1 MKYNKEKVKKFQPG
15 GKTPQQ
21 IMAEARAN
29 QAEWRA
35 QQAQISDAIAKD
47 AEETARRDRLSQ
59 IQVPAATPSLGTVT
73 NKFNSDINSLD
84 NLSFGQAFSKARQS
98 GLKTFK
104 YKGKLYTTEIADS
117 GNNQSGS
124 DKYFTPVGGW
134 EEWKNIRNIIL
145 QQPVDN
151 TSSNTSAET
160 STESK
165 SKSSTKNTKTT
176 TGIVN
181 TNNKKSVPNSY
192 LTPPNGWGARQ
203 NIWYYFGLVPPPPS
217 NYSEKTP
224 NTYFIPTN
232 TYMPS
237 NDVAASNNFY
247 QKGTN
252 WESRINKNWINSY
265 KKGGSIPRLNIIQA
279 ILGMRPDN
287 KVQLNS
293 EEYGYSYRRPWGDA
307 IYSEIVKKIPY
318 GNGTLTSQRKIVNP
332 LTPKADT
339 IYTMP
344 SGDRVTS
351 PEDLARYKYKF
362 KLLDSLASK
371 KQEGG
376 TIDMND
382 ESEDREQL
390 IVNFAAEL
398 LKASGLNEEDIVDD
412 EGNIKEEYAGFLVD
426 AISEVDSPEFW
437 EEFKKSPTTVV
448 EEYIKSKTPEKVEYA
463 KKGMKLKQLKSKKNR
478 KCKCGCDLVLK
489 KEAGGTIVEVCSCGC
504 KNK

>member
-1 MKYNKEKVKKFQPG
+1 MKYNKEKVKKSQPG

-84 NLSFGQAFSKARQS
+84 SLSFGQAFSKARQS

-181 TNNKKSVPNSY
+181 TNNKKSVPN
-192 LTPPNGWGARQ
+192 
-203 NIWYYFGLVPPPPS
+203 
-217 NYSEKTP
+217 
-224 NTYFIPTN
+224 TYFISTN

-265 KKGGSIPRLNIIQA
+265 QKGGSIPRLNIIQA

-463 KKGMKLKQLKSKKNR
+463 KKGMKLKQLKSRKNR